1 MGLKIC
7 LRLFLTAF
15 KEIYMNNSQ
24 LTVNAIRLLSVD
36 AIEKANSGHP
46 GITLGAAPIAYALW
60 QNSLVFNPKNP
71 KFANRDRFILS
82 AGHGSMLNYSL
93 LHLYG
98 YKLSID
104 DIKNFRQFGSKTPG
118 HPEFGETDGVEIST
132 GPLGQG
138 IANAVGMAIAE
149 THLAAKYNRDGFNVV
164 DHYTYALCGD
174 GCMMEGIEYEAA
186 SLAGTLKLGKLIVLY
201 DDNKITIEGDTASSF
216 TEDVKKRHE
225 AQGWQIID
233 VKDGNDINAIKRA
246 IKKAK
251 SEKEK
256 PSLIVCHTTIGYGS
270 PLAGSAATHGAPLGQ
285 ENIAKLRQTLGY
297 NYPPFEIPSEVYKH
311 TSSAIRRGKK
321 AEREWKKLFKE
332 YSEKYPELAKE
343 FLEVTSGKLPTI
355 ENEEELYSF
364 EKDDATRG
372 LSHTVLNRLAKQV
385 PSLFGGSADL
395 APSTKA
401 FIKGEE
407 FYSPSNRAGKN
418 MHFGIREHAMSAIC
432 NGMSAHGGVIPFC
445 STFFVFSDYMKNA
458 MRMSAIMNLNVLY
471 ILTHD
476 SIGVGEDGPT
486 HQPVEQLVALR
497 SMPNMKVFRPC
508 DGRETTAAYVSALT
522 SKGPSTIVLTRQKLP
537 SFEGTGKNALKG
549 GYILSDSNKKVPD
562 VILIGAGSE
571 VQYCMEAKKLLWA
584 RGIDARVVSMPCMEL
599 FDKQNAKYKESVI
612 PSSVRARV
620 CVEAGSTMAWYK
632 YAGLD
637 GKVIGID
644 TFGASGPA
652 KTLFDYY
659 GFTAENVAETALEL
673 L

>member
-1 MGLKIC
+1 MD
-7 LRLFLTAF
+7 
-15 KEIYMNNSQ
+15 NSQ

-36 AIEKANSGHP
+36 AIQKANSGHP
-46 GITLGAAPIAYALW
+46 GITLGAAPVAYTLW
-60 QNSLVFNPKNP
+60 QNFLTFNPSDP
-71 KFANRDRFILS
+71 KFVNRDRFILS

-104 DIKNFRQFGSKTPG
+104 DIKNFRQLGSKTPG
-118 HPEFGETDGVEIST
+118 HPEYGVTDGIEIST

-149 THLAAKYNRDGFNVV
+149 THLAAKYNREGFNVI

-174 GCMMEGIEYEAA
+174 GCMMEGIESEAA

-201 DDNKITIEGDTASSF
+201 DDNKITIEGNTATSF

-225 AQGWQIID
+225 AQGWQTID

-251 SEKEK
+251 AETEK

-270 PLAGSAATHGAPLGQ
+270 PKAGSESTHGAPLGSD
-285 ENIAKLRQTLGY
+285 NIAKLRETLAY
-297 NYPPFEIPSEVYKH
+297 DYAPFEIPEEVYKH
-311 TSSAIRRGKK
+311 TASAIRRGKK
-321 AEREWKKLFKE
+321 AQKEWKKLYKAYGE
-332 YSEKYPELAKE
+332 QYPELAKE
-343 FLEVTSGKLPTI
+343 FSEIMSGKLPVI
-355 ENEEELYSF
+355 ENSDDLYSF
-364 EKDDATRG
+364 EKDDATRNLG
-372 LSHTVLNRLAKQV
+372 HTVLNKLGKQV
-385 PSLFGGSADL
+385 KSLIGGSADL

-401 FIKGEE
+401 FFKGED
-407 FYSPSNRAGKN
+407 FYSPETRTGRNI
-418 MHFGIREHAMSAIC
+418 HFGIREHAMSAIC
-432 NGMSAHGGVIPFC
+432 NGMAAHGGVIPFC

-471 ILTHD
+471 VLTHD

-486 HQPVEQLVALR
+486 HEPVEQLAALR

-508 DGRETTAAYVSALT
+508 DGRETAAAYESALT
-522 SKGPSTIVLTRQKLP
+522 EKGPTSIILTRQTLP
-537 SFEGTGKNALKG
+537 SFEGTGKKALKG
-549 GYILSDSNKKVPD
+549 AYVLSDSVKKVPD

-571 VQYCMEAKKLLWA
+571 VQCCMEAKKLLSA
-584 RGIDARVVSMPCMEL
+584 KGVDARVISMPCMEL
-599 FDKQNAKYKESVI
+599 FEKQNDKYKESVI

-620 CVEAGSTMAWYK
+620 CVEAGATMPWYK
-632 YAGLD
+632 YAGID

-644 TFGASGPA
+644 VFGASGPA
-652 KTLFDYY
+652 NALFEYY
-659 GFTAENVAETALEL
+659 GFTAENVAETALEVL
-673 L
+673 